1 MNKDKFNESEYYF
14 FLEEEPPDQ
23 EKVAKEQVAV
33 AKEEV
38 KVNKRK
44 DREQLIK
51 ELKEFRLLK
60 AREGKI
66 AAYLIFNNAEMEE
79 LISAYPANE
88 EELLKVK
95 GFGKKKV
102 EKYGESVLRIFSAG
116 ETDSYK
122 YRISQT
128 SSSYMPNL

>member
-1 MNKDKFNESEYYF
+1 LLNKDKSNESEYYF
-14 FLEEEPPDQ
+14 FIEEGPPSQ
-23 EKVAKEQVAV
+23 EKLAKNQVAV
-33 AKEEV
+33 AKEDA
-38 KVNKRK
+38 KVSKRK

-60 AREGKI
+60 AREENI
-66 AAYLIFNNAEMEE
+66 AAYMIFNNEEMKA

-102 EKYGESVLRIFSAG
+102 EKYGEGILGIFSLLL
-116 ETDSYK
+116 SYN
-122 YRISQT
+122 S
-128 SSSYMPNL
+128 N